1 MYNSN
6 YSPIETNVTGRVI
19 RFTPD
24 SIEEI
29 LPLMY
34 EYEDTTITDDCDI
47 VNQSPKP
54 LLEILAACCEV
65 DSDEIDLIEAVC
77 MAYNVGQIMGYLR
90 SKTTQGDLLKTKP
103 LVFTR
108 PMHFSSQVDY

>member
-1 MYNSN
+1 MFNSN
-6 YSPIETNVTGRVI
+6 YYQIETNVTGSVI

-24 SIEEI
+24 SIKGI
-29 LPLMY
+29 LPLLW
-34 EYEDTTITDDCDI
+34 EYEDTTVTDGGI

-90 SKTTQGDLLKTKP
+90 SETTQGDLLKTKP